1 MATTIWYSNPSSGN
15 AMDFTDSN
23 QWNTATDGSGTAG
36 NPDSTDDK
44 AVIQNGDTVT
54 LDANVTVGQVSIESG
69 GTLTGNTSFS
79 LTLAGSDQD
88 NNYNNSGSVTNLN
101 LIITG
106 IRASGDR
113 TFVDVGSGLRDL
125 TLNDTTNSGNNV
137 HIFGNNLAISGNLTI
152 TAGTLDTLN
161 VVGGY
166 YNLDVA
172 GDILIQ
178 NGGTL
183 TANTSLVE
191 ARSLTVDS
199 GGTYNATSAVTK
211 IQGSRAADAYGL
223 DLKDGTVNH
232 NAGTFRYEGSGGT
245 LLNFADTHIY
255 NLELNVT
262 GSSGSAITLHG
273 DASNSVTINNDFTIE
288 NASGQGLLV
297 PLGADGYAFNVGGN
311 MYMKYLD
318 RSTSEN
324 LQFGY
329 NQTAS
334 GTWTI
339 EGTLAILN
347 ANEHVR
353 IRATSGTFNL
363 GGLINDGGRIDSQ

>member
-44 AVIQNGDTVT
+44 AVIQTGDTVT
-54 LDANVTVGQVSIESG
+54 LDDNVTVGQVDIA
-69 GTLTGNTSFS
+69 GTLTGNTSYV

-88 NNYNNSGSVTNLN
+88 NNYNQSGTVTNLN
-101 LIITG
+101 ITMTG
-106 IRASGDR
+106 LRASGDR
-113 TFVDVGSGLRDL
+113 SFVDIGAGIRNF
-125 TLNDTTNSGNNV
+125 TLNDATNSGNNV
-137 HIFGNNLAISGNLTI
+137 HIFGTNLSISGDLTI
-152 TAGTLDTLN
+152 TAGTLDTRN
-161 VVGGY
+161 AGGGHS
-166 YNLDVA
+166 NLDVA

-183 TANTSLVE
+183 IANTSAVE
-191 ARSLTVDS
+191 ARSMTVDS
-199 GGTYNATSAVTK
+199 GGTYDATTQTTK

-245 LLNFADTHIY
+245 ALNFADTHIY

-273 DASNSVTINNDFTIE
+273 DASNSVTINNDFTME
-288 NASGQGLLV
+288 NASGQGMLV

-353 IRATSGTFNL
+353 VRATSGTFNL